1 MTKLSNI
8 LEGNKI
14 HKIVSVVRNNSKVS
28 KETPS
33 WMRQQEN
40 VTNKKTVTMTAS
52 KVLKNQKLLNSLP
65 PKNMLQKRWNSSSS
79 SPRLYSSGAPGTMQ
93 QRGLNKGASLSSALV
108 QMNSFDRRSAFMTRS
123 ELKKAKRVVI
133 KLGSAVVTRADGQ
146 GLALGRLAAII
157 EQVAEIQNSGADCIM
172 VTSGA
177 VAFGKQKLSQELLM
191 SMSMRETLSSV
202 DRTSELKNIAQHEL
216 KRPNAAVG
224 QSGLMALYEA
234 MFRNYGILV
243 GQVLVTKQDFFNDD
257 TREQLFNTIR
267 ELMALNIIPII
278 NTNDAVSPPPQ
289 DSVMQGTLNI
299 TDNDSLASRVAVDI
313 NADLAILMSDVD
325 GIYDRP
331 PKDDGAQLLHYFNP
345 KNTNKIKFGDKSNFG
360 TGGMESKVKSAGFAL
375 DHGCSVII
383 CNGMKYN
390 TIRSIMAGE
399 NIGTMFSPLEVEG
412 TSVSVL
418 AKNARSGSRKLN
430 SLAPEDRAEIIR
442 HLATSLLSN
451 EKEIMEANEK
461 DLTAAKARGVT
472 GPMFDRLALSRSK
485 LESLCTG
492 LMQIADSS
500 YDNVGK
506 VVRRTRISDTLEVV
520 QKTVPIGVLMVIFES
535 RPDALPQVAS
545 LAIASANG
553 LLMKGGKEAANSNK
567 VLMRIVNE
575 ALGRYGCSDAI
586 SLVSGRDEVADLL
599 KLDQYIDLIIP
610 RGSNELVKSI
620 KERSKSIPVLGHAD
634 GICHTYLDEFCD
646 AEKAVKIVLD
656 AKTDYPAAC
665 NAMETLLVHESL
677 LTNEVFYLV
686 CAALKKANVEIFS
699 GPYLSEHLTFGPP
712 KAEKMSFEYGGL
724 ACTIEIVSNMEE
736 AIDHIHKFGSGHT
749 DVIVTEDKDNA
760 EKFISSVD
768 SACVFHNTSSRFADG
783 FRLGLGA
790 EVGISTGR
798 IHARGPVGVEGLLT
812 TKWELRG
819 EDDTAAEYAKGQKMF
834 DHKQLP
840 LD

>member
-686 CAALKKANVEIFS
+686 NIFL
-699 GPYLSEHLTFGPP
+699 YFLT
-712 KAEKMSFEYGGL
+712 
-724 ACTIEIVSNMEE
+724 
-736 AIDHIHKFGSGHT
+736 
-749 DVIVTEDKDNA
+749 
-760 EKFISSVD
+760 
-768 SACVFHNTSSRFADG
+768 
-783 FRLGLGA
+783 
-790 EVGISTGR
+790 
-798 IHARGPVGVEGLLT
+798 LLT
-812 TKWELRG
+812 SYFARYVL
-819 EDDTAAEYAKGQKMF
+819 
-834 DHKQLP
+834 H
-840 LD
+840 

>member
-1 MTKLSNI
+1 MTKLSKM
-8 LEGNKI
+8 LEGNKLT
-14 HKIVSVVRNNSKVS
+14 KIVNVVRNNSKVS
-28 KETPS
+28 KEAPS
-33 WMRQQEN
+33 WMKESEKA
-40 VTNKKTVTMTAS
+40 VPKKEAEAVVPGSA
-52 KVLKNQKLLNSLP
+52 KRQKLLSNLP
-65 PKNMLQKRWNSSSS
+65 PKNMLQKRWISSTS
-79 SPRLYSSGAPGTMQ
+79 RLYSSGNPGSMQ
-93 QRGLNKGASLSSALV
+93 QRGLQGASLSSALV

-202 DRTSELKNIAQHEL
+202 DRTSELKSIAQHEL

-234 MFRNYGILV
+234 MFRNYGIIV
-243 GQVLVTKQDFFNDD
+243 GQVLVTKQDFINDD

-289 DSVMQGTLNI
+289 ETVMQGTLNI

-325 GIYDRP
+325 GIFDRP

-345 KNTNKIKFGDKSNFG
+345 KNTNNIKFGEKSNFG
-360 TGGMESKVKSAGFAL
+360 TGGMESKVMSAGFAL

-399 NIGTMFSPLEVEG
+399 NIGTMFSPLEIEG

-418 AKNARSGSRKLN
+418 AKNARSGSRKLS

-442 HLATSLLSN
+442 HLANSLLSN
-451 EKEIMEANEK
+451 EKDIMEANEK
-461 DLTAAKARGVT
+461 DLNAAKARGVT

-506 VVRRTRISDTLEVV
+506 VVRRTKISDTLEVV

-553 LLMKGGKEAANSNK
+553 LLMKGGKEAFNSNK
-567 VLMRIVNE
+567 ILIRIVKE

-610 RGSNELVKSI
+610 RGSNEMVKSI

-634 GICHTYLDEFCD
+634 GICHTYLDEACD
-646 AEKAVKIVLD
+646 PEKAVKIVVD

-699 GPYLSEHLTFGPP
+699 GPRLSEHLTFGPP

-724 ACTIEIVSNMEE
+724 ACTIEIVSDMEE
-736 AIDHIHKFGSGHT
+736 AIEHIHKYGSGHT
-749 DVIVTEDKDNA
+749 DVIVTEDKETA

-768 SACVFHNTSSRFADG
+768 SACVFHNVSSRFADG

-819 EDDTAAEYAKGQKMF
+819 DNDTAAEYAKGEKLF

>member
-1 MTKLSNI
+1 M
-8 LEGNKI
+8 LEGNRI
-14 HKIVSVVRNNSKVS
+14 SKIVSIVRNNSKVS
-28 KETPS
+28 KDMPS
-33 WMRQQEN
+33 WMKQTEKN
-40 VTNKKTVTMTAS
+40 VTMNSLKS
-52 KVLKNQKLLNSLP
+52 LKNQKLLSSLP

-79 SPRLYSSGAPGTMQ
+79 RPYSSGTPSTMQ

-108 QMNSFDRRSAFMTRS
+108 QMNSFDRRSAFMTRR

-289 DSVMQGTLNI
+289 DSVMQGPLNI

-331 PKDDGAQLLHYFNP
+331 PKEDGAQLLHYFNP
-345 KNTNKIKFGDKSNFG
+345 KNTDKIKFGDKSNFG

-418 AKNARSGSRKLN
+418 AKNARSGSRKLS
-430 SLAPEDRAEIIR
+430 SLAPEDRADIIR
-442 HLATSLLSN
+442 HLATSLLNN
-451 EKEIMEANEK
+451 EKDIMEANEK
-461 DLTAAKARGVT
+461 DLNAAKARGVT

-500 YDNVGK
+500 HDNVGK
-506 VVRRTRISDTLEVV
+506 VVRRTRISDSLEVV

-567 VLMRIVNE
+567 VLMRVVNE

-699 GPYLSEHLTFGPP
+699 GPQLSEHLTFGPP

-724 ACTIEIVSNMEE
+724 ACTIEIVSDMDE
-736 AIDHIHKFGSGHT
+736 AIEHIHKFGSGHT

-819 EDDTAAEYAKGQKMF
+819 EDDTAAEYARGQKTF

>member
-1 MTKLSNI
+1 MSFVKMTAERHKLWKV
-8 LEGNKI
+8 LQQY
-14 HKIVSVVRNNSKVS
+14 HRNNSKVS
-28 KETPS
+28 KEQPS
-33 WMRQQEN
+33 WMKQSEEIALEKN
-40 VTNKKTVTMTAS
+40 LADTPPSSAKT
-52 KVLKNQKLLNSLP
+52 QRILNNLP
-65 PKNMLQKRWNSSSS
+65 PKNMIQKRFISTSS
-79 SPRLYSSGAPGTMQ
+79 RLYSSGNPSTMQ
-93 QRGLNKGASLSSALV
+93 QRGLNKGVSLSSSLV
-108 QMNSFDRRSAFMTRS
+108 QHSSLDRRSAFLTRN
-123 ELKKAKRVVI
+123 ELKNAKRVVI

-177 VAFGKQKLSQELLM
+177 VAFGKQRLSQELLM
-191 SMSMRETLSSV
+191 SMSMRETLSSM
-202 DRTSELKNIAQHEL
+202 DRTSELKNIAQNDL

-224 QSGLMALYEA
+224 QSGLMALYGA
-234 MFRNYGILV
+234 MFRNYGIIV
-243 GQVLVTKQDFFNDD
+243 GQVLVTRQDFINDD

-289 DSVMQGTLNI
+289 ETSMQGTLNI

-331 PKDDGAQLLHYFNP
+331 PKADGAQLLHYFNH
-345 KNTNKIKFGDKSNFG
+345 KNMDDIQFGEKSNYG

-375 DHGCSVII
+375 DHGCNVII
-383 CNGMKYN
+383 CNGLKNN
-390 TIRSIMAGE
+390 TIRNIMAGE
-399 NIGTMFSPLEVEG
+399 TIGTMFSPLEIKG
-412 TSVSVL
+412 TSVEVL
-418 AKNARSGSRKLN
+418 AKNARSGSRKLS

-451 EKEIMEANEK
+451 EFEIMEANKK
-461 DLTAAKARGVT
+461 DLDAAKARGVT
-472 GPMFDRLALSRSK
+472 GPMFDRLALSRAK

-506 VVRRTRISDTLEVV
+506 VVRRTKISDTLEVV

-553 LLMKGGKEAANSNK
+553 LLMKGGKEAINSNK
-567 VLMRIVNE
+567 ILMRIVNE

-610 RGSNELVKSI
+610 RGSNEMVRQI

-646 AEKAVKIVLD
+646 VDKALKIVVD

-677 LTNEVFYLV
+677 LTNEVFHQV
-686 CAALKKANVEIFS
+686 CDDLKKAKVDIFS
-699 GPYLSEHLTFGPP
+699 GPRLSEHLTFGPP
-712 KAEKMSFEYGGL
+712 KAEKMSFEYGAL

-736 AIDHIHKFGSGHT
+736 AIDHIHKYGSGHT
-749 DVIVTEDKDNA
+749 DVIVTEDKDIA
-760 EKFISSVD
+760 EEFIASVD

-819 EDDTAAEYAKGQKMF
+819 DNDTAAEYARGEKQF
-834 DHKQLP
+834 VHKQLP
-840 LD
+840 LE

>member
-1 MTKLSNI
+1 M

-14 HKIVSVVRNNSKVS
+14 HKIVSLVRNNSKVS
-28 KETPS
+28 KEIPS
-33 WMRQQEN
+33 WMRQPEN
-40 VTNKKTVTMTAS
+40 VATKKTVTTMTAS

-79 SPRLYSSGAPGTMQ
+79 RLYSSGAPGTMQ

-345 KNTNKIKFGDKSNFG
+345 KNTDKIKFGDKSNFG

-451 EKEIMEANEK
+451 EREIMEANEK

-506 VVRRTRISDTLEVV
+506 VVRRTRISDSLEVV

-567 VLMRIVNE
+567 ILMRIVNE

-686 CAALKKANVEIFS
+686 NIFLIS
-699 GPYLSEHLTFGPP
+699 LIFMTPLFQG
-712 KAEKMSFEYGGL
+712 M
-724 ACTIEIVSNMEE
+724 CCIE
-736 AIDHIHKFGSGHT
+736 
-749 DVIVTEDKDNA
+749 
-760 EKFISSVD
+760 
-768 SACVFHNTSSRFADG
+768 
-783 FRLGLGA
+783 
-790 EVGISTGR
+790 
-798 IHARGPVGVEGLLT
+798 EGECRNFL
-812 TKWELRG
+812 W
-819 EDDTAAEYAKGQKMF
+819 A
-834 DHKQLP
+834 P
-840 LD
+840 SI

>member
-1 MTKLSNI
+1 MTKLSNMI
-8 LEGNKI
+8 EGNKI
-14 HKIVSVVRNNSKVS
+14 HKIVSLVRNNSKVS
-28 KETPS
+28 KEIPS
-33 WMRQQEN
+33 WMRQPEN
-40 VTNKKTVTMTAS
+40 VTTKKTVTTMTAS

-79 SPRLYSSGAPGTMQ
+79 RLYSSGAPGTMQ

-345 KNTNKIKFGDKSNFG
+345 KNTDKIKFGDKSNFG

-418 AKNARSGSRKLN
+418 AKNARSGS
-430 SLAPEDRAEIIR
+430 
-442 HLATSLLSN
+442 
-451 EKEIMEANEK
+451 
-461 DLTAAKARGVT
+461 
-472 GPMFDRLALSRSK
+472 
-485 LESLCTG
+485 
-492 LMQIADSS
+492 Q
-500 YDNVGK
+500 
-506 VVRRTRISDTLEVV
+506 
-520 QKTVPIGVLMVIFES
+520 
-535 RPDALPQVAS
+535 
-545 LAIASANG
+545 
-553 LLMKGGKEAANSNK
+553 
-567 VLMRIVNE
+567 
-575 ALGRYGCSDAI
+575 
-586 SLVSGRDEVADLL
+586 
-599 KLDQYIDLIIP
+599 
-610 RGSNELVKSI
+610 
-620 KERSKSIPVLGHAD
+620 
-634 GICHTYLDEFCD
+634 
-646 AEKAVKIVLD
+646 
-656 AKTDYPAAC
+656 
-665 NAMETLLVHESL
+665 
-677 LTNEVFYLV
+677 
-686 CAALKKANVEIFS
+686 
-699 GPYLSEHLTFGPP
+699 
-712 KAEKMSFEYGGL
+712 
-724 ACTIEIVSNMEE
+724 
-736 AIDHIHKFGSGHT
+736 
-749 DVIVTEDKDNA
+749 
-760 EKFISSVD
+760 
-768 SACVFHNTSSRFADG
+768 
-783 FRLGLGA
+783 
-790 EVGISTGR
+790 
-798 IHARGPVGVEGLLT
+798 
-812 TKWELRG
+812 
-819 EDDTAAEYAKGQKMF
+819 
-834 DHKQLP
+834 
-840 LD
+840 

>member
-1 MTKLSNI
+1 MTKLSNMI
-8 LEGNKI
+8 EGNKI
-14 HKIVSVVRNNSKVS
+14 HKIVSLVRNNSKVS
-28 KETPS
+28 KEIPS
-33 WMRQQEN
+33 WMRQPEN
-40 VTNKKTVTMTAS
+40 VTTKKTVTTMTAS

-79 SPRLYSSGAPGTMQ
+79 RSYSSGAPGTMQ

-345 KNTNKIKFGDKSNFG
+345 KNTDKIKFGDKSNFG

-506 VVRRTRISDTLEVV
+506 VVRRTRISDSLEVV

-567 VLMRIVNE
+567 ILMRIVNE

-686 CAALKKANVEIFS
+686 NIFLIS
-699 GPYLSEHLTFGPP
+699 VIFMTPLFQG
-712 KAEKMSFEYGGL
+712 M
-724 ACTIEIVSNMEE
+724 CCIEESKCRNFLWAPSI
-736 AIDHIHKFGSGHT
+736 
-749 DVIVTEDKDNA
+749 
-760 EKFISSVD
+760 
-768 SACVFHNTSSRFADG
+768 
-783 FRLGLGA
+783 
-790 EVGISTGR
+790 
-798 IHARGPVGVEGLLT
+798 
-812 TKWELRG
+812 
-819 EDDTAAEYAKGQKMF
+819 
-834 DHKQLP
+834 
-840 LD
+840 

>member
-1 MTKLSNI
+1 MSTSGRKN
-8 LEGNKI
+8 GNGF
-14 HKIVSVVRNNSKVS
+14 SD
-28 KETPS
+28 
-33 WMRQQEN
+33 
-40 VTNKKTVTMTAS
+40 
-52 KVLKNQKLLNSLP
+52 
-65 PKNMLQKRWNSSSS
+65 
-79 SPRLYSSGAPGTMQ
+79 MQ
-93 QRGLNKGASLSSALV
+93 QRNLNLNKGVSLSSALV
-108 QMNSFDRRSAFMTRS
+108 HLNNLDKHKKAFASRS
-123 ELKKAKRVVI
+123 ELKNAKRVVI
-133 KLGSAVVTRADGQ
+133 KMGSTVVTREDGQ
-146 GLALGRLAAII
+146 GLALGRLAAIV
-157 EQVAEIQNSGADCIM
+157 EQISEIQNSGAECIM

-191 SMSMRETLSSV
+191 SMSMRETMSSV
-202 DRTSELKNIAQHEL
+202 DRSTELKNIAQHEL

-224 QSGLMALYEA
+224 QSGLMSLYEA

-243 GQVLVTKQDFFNDD
+243 GQVLVTKQDFYNDE

-267 ELMALNIIPII
+267 ELMALNIIDSI
-278 NTNDAVSPPPQ
+278 NTNDAVSPPPPPE
-289 DSVMQGTLNI
+289 VYMQGTLNI

-331 PKDDGAQLLHYFNP
+331 PKEDGAQLLHYFNP
-345 KNTNKIKFGDKSNFG
+345 KNTDKIKFGDKSNFG

-418 AKNARSGSRKLN
+418 AKNARSGSRKLS
-430 SLAPEDRAEIIR
+430 SLAPEDRADIIR
-442 HLATSLLSN
+442 HLATSLLNN
-451 EKEIMEANEK
+451 EKDIMEANEK
-461 DLTAAKARGVT
+461 DLNAAKARGVT

-500 YDNVGK
+500 HDNVGK
-506 VVRRTRISDTLEVV
+506 VVRQTVISDTLEVV

-553 LLMKGGKEAANSNK
+553 LLMKGGKEATHSNK
-567 VLMRIVNE
+567 ALMALVTE
-575 ALGRYGCSDAI
+575 ALGRHGCSDAI

-599 KLDQYIDLIIP
+599 KLDNYIDLIIP

-634 GICHTYLDEFCD
+634 GICHTYLDKDAD
-646 AEKAVKIVLD
+646 AEKAIKIVVD

-677 LTNEVFYLV
+677 LGNEVFYRM
-686 CAALKKANVEIFS
+686 CKALKDANVEIFS
-699 GPYLSEHLTFGPP
+699 GPRLFETLTFGPP
-712 KAEKMSFEYGGL
+712 KAEKLRHEYGSL
-724 ACTIEIVSNMEE
+724 ACTIEIVPNMDS
-736 AIDHIHKFGSGHT
+736 AIEHIHKYGSGHT
-749 DVIVTEDKDNA
+749 ETIVTENEETA
-760 EKFISSVD
+760 EVFLNSVD
-768 SACVFHNTSSRFADG
+768 SACVFHNASSRFADG

-812 TKWELRG
+812 TKWVLRG
-819 EDDTAAEYAKGQKMF
+819 EADTAGEYAAGEKSYV
-834 DHKQLP
+834 HKHIVGE
-840 LD
+840 

>member
-1 MTKLSNI
+1 
-8 LEGNKI
+8 
-14 HKIVSVVRNNSKVS
+14 
-28 KETPS
+28 
-33 WMRQQEN
+33 
-40 VTNKKTVTMTAS
+40 
-52 KVLKNQKLLNSLP
+52 
-65 PKNMLQKRWNSSSS
+65 
-79 SPRLYSSGAPGTMQ
+79 
-93 QRGLNKGASLSSALV
+93 
-108 QMNSFDRRSAFMTRS
+108 MTRS

-202 DRTSELKNIAQHEL
+202 DRTSELKSIAQHEL

-234 MFRNYGILV
+234 MFRNYGIIV
-243 GQVLVTKQDFFNDD
+243 GQVLVTKQDFINDD

-289 DSVMQGTLNI
+289 ETVMQGTLNI

-325 GIYDRP
+325 GIFDRP

-345 KNTNKIKFGDKSNFG
+345 KNTNNIKFGEKSNFG
-360 TGGMESKVKSAGFAL
+360 TGGMESKVMSAGFAL

-399 NIGTMFSPLEVEG
+399 NIGTMFSPLEIEG

-418 AKNARSGSRKLN
+418 AKNARSGSRKLS

-442 HLATSLLSN
+442 HLANSLLSN
-451 EKEIMEANEK
+451 EKDIMEANEK
-461 DLTAAKARGVT
+461 DLNAAKARGVT

-506 VVRRTRISDTLEVV
+506 VVRRTKISDTLEVV

-553 LLMKGGKEAANSNK
+553 LLMKGGKEAFNSNK
-567 VLMRIVNE
+567 ILIRIVKE

-610 RGSNELVKSI
+610 RGSNEMVKSI

-634 GICHTYLDEFCD
+634 GICHTYLDEACD
-646 AEKAVKIVLD
+646 PEKAVKIVVD

-686 CAALKKANVEIFS
+686 CI
-699 GPYLSEHLTFGPP
+699 YTH
-712 KAEKMSFEYGGL
+712 
-724 ACTIEIVSNMEE
+724 
-736 AIDHIHKFGSGHT
+736 
-749 DVIVTEDKDNA
+749 
-760 EKFISSVD
+760 
-768 SACVFHNTSSRFADG
+768 
-783 FRLGLGA
+783 
-790 EVGISTGR
+790 
-798 IHARGPVGVEGLLT
+798 
-812 TKWELRG
+812 
-819 EDDTAAEYAKGQKMF
+819 
-834 DHKQLP
+834 
-840 LD
+840 